1 MLDTRTRLHAA
12 MPAER
17 RASSNEV
24 SFSRCLPTP
33 FVKKSCLG
41 TNPITWRSDASP
53 GRVETAHAG
62 ASGTHRSQL
71 LRRCQEGHNRTLE
84 RPISYHLSGG
94 VDHSRMNETGH
105 ETRDEEAHR

>member
-41 TNPITWRSDASP
+41 TNQSLGGPTRHQVVTELHMLA
-53 GRVETAHAG
+53 RVERIVVNCSDSVKKG
-62 ASGTHRSQL
+62 IIELWSGPSRITYPEGRSQ
-71 LRRCQEGHNRTLE
+71 
-84 RPISYHLSGG
+84 
-94 VDHSRMNETGH
+94 
-105 ETRDEEAHR
+105 